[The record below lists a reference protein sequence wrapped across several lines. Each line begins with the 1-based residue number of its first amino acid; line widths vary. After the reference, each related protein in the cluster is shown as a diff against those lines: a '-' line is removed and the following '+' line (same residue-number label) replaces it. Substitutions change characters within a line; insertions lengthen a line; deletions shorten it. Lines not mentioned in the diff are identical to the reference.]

1 MSGDKAKLKASKSQI
16 FLLIVGVIIL
26 CTLYI
31 KISSSCCNV
40 REVFLG
46 YGEEDDA
53 CIAKLVKQ
61 ADAGDILAANRLR
74 YPHEAYIKRV
84 CEKGVESLGERE
96 KYYFQDFR
104 RDRFYAELPPQK
116 QIRSDRFVSTGES
129 AEKIRAAVKL
139 PAVNEG
145 QFVDFEIGGRFI
157 KNRIVDDIVGAERKF
172 RARDEVIRQI
182 ELACK
187 KRLQFELHVERTACI
202 RKSEVGFDSRIT

>member
-1 MSGDKAKLKASKSQI
+1 MPSNKMNLKASKSQI
-16 FLLIVGVIIL
+16 FLLIVGVVIL
-26 CTLYI
+26 CALYI
-31 KISSSCCNV
+31 KISGSCCNV

-104 RDRFYAELPPQK
+104 GDRCENFGFKTPKSQDGETNTTSGGGNLVRGDMNATDGGNLTRAEANN
-116 QIRSDRFVSTGES
+116 GES
-129 AEKIRAAVKL
+129 DTTGSKADKMRR
-139 PAVNEG
+139 EG
-145 QFVDFEIGGRFI
+145 NSTEEQNAGR
-157 KNRIVDDIVGAERKF
+157 
-172 RARDEVIRQI
+172 
-182 ELACK
+182 
-187 KRLQFELHVERTACI
+187 
-202 RKSEVGFDSRIT
+202 